1 MNRKKLTQV
10 VCLVI
15 CFLMMMSIAWL
26 REGRLFGHDL
36 TAPNHPE
43 APIDTLPTAPAALF
57 AWRCRSL
64 SRGLTAVLPAPRGRC
79 LRRQRG

>member
-1 MNRKKLTQV
+1 MNRKRLMQV
-10 VCLVI
+10 VCLIV
-15 CFLMMMSIAWL
+15 CFLMMSIAWL
-26 REGRLFGHDL
+26 REGHLFGHDL
-36 TAPNHPE
+36 IAPNQPE
-43 APIDTLPTAPAALF
+43 APTDTLPTAPVALI